1 MTAIKVKVKR
11 EILSNYQINI
21 ADFYNT
27 SIGNVRKLV
36 PSLFDKGKYL
46 LHHENFPR
54 KTKPKKCTCIRILC
68 IRIQQCCIQY
78 NNGKS
83 DKQNQL
89 KTLEQQKGLFEMD
102 IKTKLH
108 VTTNISR

>member
-1 MTAIKVKVKR
+1 MKTFQ
-11 EILSNYQINI
+11 E
-21 ADFYNT
+21 
-27 SIGNVRKLV
+27 KL
-36 PSLFDKGKYL
+36 
-46 LHHENFPR
+46 NR
-54 KTKPKKCTCIRILC
+54 KKCTCIRILC

-108 VTTNISR
+108 ITTNISR